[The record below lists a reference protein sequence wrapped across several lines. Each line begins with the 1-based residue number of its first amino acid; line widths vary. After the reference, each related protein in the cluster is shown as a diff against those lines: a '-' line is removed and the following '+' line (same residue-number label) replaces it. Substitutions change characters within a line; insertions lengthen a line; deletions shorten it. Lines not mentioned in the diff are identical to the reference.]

1 MMAKTQILKDIK
13 PNIFLDMRK
22 VFGILFLFLI
32 QIISAH
38 VGIGT
43 IPKYDF
49 EEETMVSDSIPSDH
63 KESVQS
69 KVEIYIT
76 AGTTI
81 IDLENTVEGKI
92 VVVKSP
98 NSNDK
103 HQSIAKK
110 NVLEK
115 SVKQIETKKYV
126 AKHIQEHIYPSS
138 QTNLFYSIS
147 ESITKAVVP
156 AQVLHSKAF
165 DKPIDLVAILLSIR
179 FLNKVDYSFNNR
191 FFISEDQN
199 SFSGRA
205 PPIFS

>member
-1 MMAKTQILKDIK
+1 MARTQILKDIR
-13 PNIFLDMRK
+13 PNIFLYKRK

-49 EEETMVSDSIPSDH
+49 EEETMVSDSIISDH
-63 KESVQS
+63 KDSVQS

-81 IDLENTVEGKI
+81 IDLENAVEGKI

-115 SVKQIETKKYV
+115 SVKPIETKKYV

-138 QTNLFYSIS
+138 QTNVFYSIS
-147 ESITKAVVP
+147 ESITKAVVSSKDF
-156 AQVLHSKAF
+156 HSKF
-165 DKPIDLVAILLSIR
+165 LLKPIIIFGSPIFENLKNSI
-179 FLNKVDYSFNNR
+179 YSD
-191 FFISEDQN
+191 IQN
-199 SFSGRA
+199 IRIEFWMLFSGRA
-205 PPIFS
+205 PPAFI